1 MCLFDLFYDAFGLF
15 PAQSYSLESTAA
27 LDNDVLQIMSQHPRS
42 EFKKETKNDSKKKWS
57 DESFDIAKQF
67 GYSLKEG
74 DSPSTEFILKGDE
87 IVKKQLALAGYR
99 LSNLISYMMS
109 KQKGETEIRNRSYKR
124 RSK

>member
-1 MCLFDLFYDAFGLF
+1 MCLFDLFEDTFGLF
-15 PAQSYSLESTAA
+15 PAQSYPIESTAA

-109 KQKGETEIRNRSYKR
+109 
-124 RSK
+124 